1 MSDQLFR
8 SECTGD
14 EGFLGGAQQHD
25 HAGAVRVMPVD
36 VVEHLLACVDQ
47 RVKRTDA
54 LFPDG
59 DAQRD
64 FASWLLDPCYGQGID
79 ETCGV
84 DAAIRH
90 VAGPRVARQ
99 VIQFVHI
106 ERAGKNAAQQ
116 SVGRRQIGAIGIDE
130 VSDPTRIDTP

>member
-1 MSDQLFR
+1 MPFSPMAMR
-8 SECTGD
+8 SVTSPPGC
-14 EGFLGGAQQHD
+14 F
-25 HAGAVRVMPVD
+25 
-36 VVEHLLACVDQ
+36 
-47 RVKRTDA
+47 
-54 LFPDG
+54 
-59 DAQRD
+59 
-64 FASWLLDPCYGQGID
+64 DPCDGQGID

-84 DAAIRH
+84 DTAIRH

-116 SVGRRQIGAIGIDE
+116 SVGRRQIGPIGIDE